1 MLNQH
6 FLTQPVFSFW
16 LNRNTNEE
24 QGGQIVFGG
33 IDSDHY
39 KGEHTYVPV
48 TQKGYWQVTDNAT
61 LVIIFFNML
70 YDSLFLFF
78 LRNYFPFRLQ
88 IEIVDVLINGKTT
101 GIHDL

>member
-48 TQKGYWQVTDNAT
+48 TQKGYLAGNA
-61 LVIIFFNML
+61 
-70 YDSLFLFF
+70 
-78 LRNYFPFRLQ
+78 
-88 IEIVDVLINGKTT
+88 
-101 GIHDL
+101 